1 MAVRGQSNGQKETSA
16 VDGEDYDNGTE
27 EDEDHQDQDQKLKV
41 IVTIVAKQPDCRKPN
56 KVCTKI
62 ISISFNCC
70 KKKTA
75 TISGRRRRCLGE
87 IKLGFVLS

>member
-62 ISISFNCC
+62 ISISFNCR

-75 TISGRRRRCLGE
+75 TISGRCRGE